1 MSERSTVK
9 TPPSFGDIDGKD
21 YTTWKNEVEL
31 WRRITD
37 VELKKQAPA
46 IVLALAGKAREI
58 GLQMDVTELN
68 VDMALTSF
76 FKSWMRVSKEKKLTA
91 HMKRTV
97 DSRSL
102 RRLWT
107 LQ

>member
-31 WRRITD
+31 WHRITD

-58 GLQMDVTELN
+58 GLQMDVTKLN
-68 VDMALTSF
+68 VDDGVDKLLQKLDNSF
-76 FKSWMRVSKEKKLTA
+76 KREFVHSGVRTFIQQGKKSQNVATR
-91 HMKRTV
+91 
-97 DSRSL
+97 
-102 RRLWT
+102 
-107 LQ
+107 